1 MSEHQRETDF
11 LRHCISYD
19 ESPERQKLDARL
31 TQILRDE
38 RCVRRAVWLMSVLAA
53 LALTGLCFA
62 TFLTEN
68 ISQDTSHL
76 IIKVISALGLASMIC
91 LVAFVGLRLIY
102 RMKLDQRREECRQL
116 VTSLLES
123 RLGKPITTR
132 RRPALRDRVGG
143 GNRKTVPAVAGGD
156 VAPRQTASTSRS

>member
-38 RCVRRAVWLMSVLAA
+38 RCVRRAVWLMSVLSA
-53 LALTGLCFA
+53 LALASLCFA
-62 TFLTEN
+62 AFLTEN
-68 ISQDTSHL
+68 ISQDTSQL
-76 IIKVISALGLASMIC
+76 IIKVISALGLACMIC

-123 RLGKPITTR
+123 RLGKPVTKR
-132 RRPALRDRVGG
+132 RRPALRERAGS
-143 GNRKTVPAVAGGD
+143 GNHETVPTAAGGD
-156 VAPRQTASTSRS
+156 VSPRQTASASRG